1 MKALRKKVPSLNQFL
16 GFILH
21 DYLHTFINNNSNTQ
35 KELAR
40 RETSLTEIL
49 LLGKYFLER
58 CVIFLWLGIAYLKNE
73 FCLQQVLFPKVHISL
88 TLYLKFI

>member
-1 MKALRKKVPSLNQFL
+1 MEALRKKVPCLNQFL

-49 LLGKYFLER
+49 LLGKWYFLENS
-58 CVIFLWLGIAYLKNE
+58 FLI
-73 FCLQQVLFPKVHISL
+73 
-88 TLYLKFI
+88 KFLEQGQ